1 MWLWKAKPKQKT
13 PPRTHKNTDFL
24 FYRWNMEHF
33 CHLKVKPISCM
44 SLHSLVIIKEKYGS
58 SLGMI
63 FPLSFVFFLLIHMSC
78 SSKAAYFMPFQ
89 VTLLLKLCRLYQR
102 KHISQKCL
110 CSTLWTAQLPKSN
123 LKWRTTFSN
132 ILSELHMDIS
142 QTQDWAAEG
151 ALNSPSAVHS
161 AHHWCLTHS
170 KVIITDV

>member
-1 MWLWKAKPKQKT
+1 
-13 PPRTHKNTDFL
+13 
-24 FYRWNMEHF
+24 
-33 CHLKVKPISCM
+33 
-44 SLHSLVIIKEKYGS
+44 
-58 SLGMI
+58 MI
-63 FPLSFVFFLLIHMSC
+63 FPLSFVFYLLIHMSC
-78 SSKAAYFMPFQ
+78 SSKTDCFVTFQ

-110 CSTLWTAQLPKSN
+110 RSTLWTAHLPRSN

-151 ALNSPSAVHS
+151 ALNSPSALHS

-170 KVIITDV
+170 KIIWPKKAIVDETSVPEASWTLPSSVSMEGNLSDPANIFSMFQFRACR